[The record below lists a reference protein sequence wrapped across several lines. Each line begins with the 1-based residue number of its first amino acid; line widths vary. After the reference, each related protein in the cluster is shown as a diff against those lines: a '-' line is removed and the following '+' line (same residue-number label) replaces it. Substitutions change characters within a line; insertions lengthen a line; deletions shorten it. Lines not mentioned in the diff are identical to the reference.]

1 MRYKSFVFLIILGII
16 SIIGL
21 IKGLTLIHN
30 SLQIALNRYHLLDYT
45 LSTNFIKS
53 FGSSQEVVKQ
63 FLQTIIIR
71 GIIISM
77 LSGVALLFSLF
88 NTYKELKKL

>member
-45 LSTNFIKS
+45 FSTNFIKS

>member
-1 MRYKSFVFLIILGII
+1 MIILGII

-45 LSTNFIKS
+45 LSTSFIKS